1 MDVKDSGVGI
11 PSDEIDGLFNKYQQT
26 TSGKTSRHK
35 GTGLGLVICKMIV
48 EAHGGRIWVASEEGK
63 GSTFSFTLPL
73 DGSKDSARLI
83 MSAVEGS
90 GDKYRGISTPA

>member
-1 MDVKDSGVGI
+1 M
-11 PSDEIDGLFNKYQQT
+11 
-26 TSGKTSRHK
+26 
-35 GTGLGLVICKMIV
+35 
-48 EAHGGRIWVASEEGK
+48 ASEEGK

-90 GDKYRGISTPA
+90 GDEYRGISTPT